1 MRYWLAVYFGFF
13 LLPTRLRMT
22 LFKGKE
28 LENKESQKLT
38 YYTHNNNTKRARKRE
53 REREKTVFLRF
64 KIWCNAIV
72 IRCSRNEM
80 LSNMINWKCFFSI
93 IGIHRYGF
101 IGRQR

>member
-53 REREKTVFLRF
+53 RERKNGVST
-64 KIWCNAIV
+64 I
-72 IRCSRNEM
+72 
-80 LSNMINWKCFFSI
+80 
-93 IGIHRYGF
+93 
-101 IGRQR
+101 